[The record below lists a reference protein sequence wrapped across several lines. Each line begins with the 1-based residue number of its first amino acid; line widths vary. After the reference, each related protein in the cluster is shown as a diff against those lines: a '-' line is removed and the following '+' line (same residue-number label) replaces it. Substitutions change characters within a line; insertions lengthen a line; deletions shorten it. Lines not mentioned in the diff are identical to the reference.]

1 MSILLSSVHSFKFA
15 KQFYTHT
22 YTHTFVNNQLYG
34 CIVIWSTDNTPMTAH
49 LNLIMYNN
57 FNKCVY

>member
-1 MSILLSSVHSFKFA
+1 MHSFTFV

-22 YTHTFVNNQLYG
+22 FINNQLYG
-34 CIVIWSTDNTPMTAH
+34 RIVIWSTDNTPMTAH

-57 FNKCVY
+57 FNKCVC